1 VLRVEYRITYSKSTV
16 PFRIC
21 YCLTEVLY
29 DCSDHVKASVLW
41 RHGQL
46 DFIGFYWDPYEMSVT
61 SHSSSGVAE
70 FWLMSP
76 YFLHN
81 FITSG
86 VNIPE
91 PPVIKTYRYSST
103 YVRTMAVVHR
113 TSYQPP
119 PPKKCGHRP
128 QIILPQ
134 ADARRPHTPYTRPT
148 AANQRLKSW
157 MTVCIATT
165 WKHQHSDVMIDVIS
179 VDPTRFH
186 TFKVNYPS
194 TGGSGISALLCVSY
208 LSRRFSTRNLF
219 DEHLN
224 NSTFP
229 KW

>member
-1 VLRVEYRITYSKSTV
+1 MLRVEYRITYSKSTV

-29 DCSDHVKASVLW
+29 DCSNHVKASVLW

-46 DFIGFYWDPYEMSVT
+46 DFIGFYWDPYEMSGT

-70 FWLMSP
+70 FWLMSL

-91 PPVIKTYRYSST
+91 PPGIKTYRYSST
-103 YVRTMAVVHR
+103 YVRTMAVVHC

-119 PPKKCGHRP
+119 PQKNAA
-128 QIILPQ
+128 Q
-134 ADARRPHTPYTRPT
+134 RPHTPYTRPT

-157 MTVCIATT
+157 MTVCIVATT
-165 WKHQHSDVMIDVIS
+165 WKHHYSDVMIDVIS

-186 TFKVNYPS
+186 TFK
-194 TGGSGISALLCVSY
+194 ISVTK
-208 LSRRFSTRNLF
+208 LSKYCNWKVPGVLQYIVQM
-219 DEHLN
+219 
-224 NSTFP
+224 
-229 KW
+229 